1 MSKKSQKEIKPT
13 PRQWTFASSYV
24 RYQSILKAFDAAY
37 PKHLEKPMYRKRA
50 MSKRIFAQKGTQM
63 AIQELTQ
70 DVRRAEKMTV
80 EGHLS
85 ELKRIRDAAFAGG
98 QFATARQAEVDRGK
112 CAGFYIERS
121 MNVNLTT
128 NPDQIRSQL
137 EALLQQYPQMTQV
150 LGLEGQK
157 PLRLPEQRQDIEVV
171 SVQSCS
177 PQETS
182 TDTDTEADLSSSEPT
197 D

>member
-1 MSKKSQKEIKPT
+1 MAKKLQKEIKPT

-37 PKHLEKPMYRKRA
+37 PKHLEKPMHRKRA

-121 MNVNLTT
+121 MNVNFTT
-128 NPDQIRSQL
+128 SPDQIRSQL
-137 EALLQQYPQMTQV
+137 EALLQQYPQMAGV

-157 PLRLPEQRQDIEVV
+157 VLRLPGEASPVV
-171 SVQSCS
+171 AVQSCS

-182 TDTDTEADLSSSEPT
+182 TGTDTEDRPEVIEPT